1 MDVVK
6 IMLWHIPFLRRISYR
21 EFEPQHQMLMTLGR
35 SLLVTLRASR
45 TAGGIVF
52 SWAALYE
59 HLYEDL
65 RSQCLTQGGQWD
77 GGTVDTQL
85 ITVNVEVG
93 AYLYLFTSRKA
104 DVSFYTSRLT
114 LRIDTSK
121 NSVAK
126 VYCRIIVLQLKKDR
140 NCLEL

>member
-1 MDVVK
+1 
-6 IMLWHIPFLRRISYR
+6 
-21 EFEPQHQMLMTLGR
+21 MTLGR

-85 ITVNVEVG
+85 ITVNVAVG

-114 LRIDTSK
+114 
-121 NSVAK
+121 
-126 VYCRIIVLQLKKDR
+126 
-140 NCLEL
+140 